1 MALMNSQVSY
11 GSVAKWLHWLMAFCF
26 LGAYCAVYY
35 GIWFIDLRSPDRQ
48 FVRGIHT
55 MLGLSVGLLVLPR
68 LIWRIVNPEPHPDPA
83 PNWQHLAAKYA
94 HWGLYF
100 FMIASPLTGWL
111 GTGGRSVN
119 MFWLFEIPTFRGSD
133 LFPWLVE
140 GKLGLTFEQWEHP
153 IDIMHKKIFG
163 KWMVWMLILVH
174 VAAALYHHFKVKD
187 KTLKR
192 MWPGGKV

>member
-1 MALMNSQVSY
+1 
-11 GSVAKWLHWLMAFCF
+11 
-26 LGAYCAVYY
+26 
-35 GIWFIDLRSPDRQ
+35 
-48 FVRGIHT
+48 
-55 MLGLSVGLLVLPR
+55 
-68 LIWRIVNPEPHPDPA
+68 
-83 PNWQHLAAKYA
+83 
-94 HWGLYF
+94 
-100 FMIASPLTGWL
+100 MIASPLTGWL